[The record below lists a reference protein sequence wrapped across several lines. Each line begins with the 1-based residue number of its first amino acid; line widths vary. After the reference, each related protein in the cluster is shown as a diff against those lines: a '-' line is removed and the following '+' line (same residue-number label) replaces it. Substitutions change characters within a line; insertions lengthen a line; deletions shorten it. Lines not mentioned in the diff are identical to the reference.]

1 MKCQLSLAQKIRSIE
16 EKLIVLDRFEIHKK
30 NEFWRKNHKYFKKLA
45 SRKKRS
51 KKWTFFKKY
60 LQSVKKLKMAL
71 KYRKKNLKLDLKSPW
86 RILYNGSNFKL
97 SKYDPELKCAFFSKN
112 WWFSVKKLRLST
124 IEIWKKAHLRTVHD
138 EKFSS
143 WEIYYIYVREC
154 AFMNLSEKTCFRL
167 LNAPFFIPHENWKN
181 QEFVKWAWI
190 SKDKYWNCWKKGA
203 FKL

>member
-1 MKCQLSLAQKIRSIE
+1 M
-16 EKLIVLDRFEIHKK
+16 
-30 NEFWRKNHKYFKKLA
+30 
-45 SRKKRS
+45 
-51 KKWTFFKKY
+51 
-60 LQSVKKLKMAL
+60 
-71 KYRKKNLKLDLKSPW
+71 SPW
-86 RILYNGSNFKL
+86 KKIERGLWGVWGAKPPRKILQFFTCVCGFLYEKSHLWNLQKGVVLLTETQDGVRGGGQLLHK
-97 SKYDPELKCAFFSKN
+97 DGKCAFFSKN

-138 EKFSS
+138 KKFSS